1 MAWLR
6 KLHAWIG
13 LGLCL
18 ILAAL
23 ALSGAALVWKPELR
37 RLANPAAS
45 GPVPALTPAALGQIA
60 GQAQAALGQD
70 RLRSIVFASAENP
83 LHEASLRDSGGVAFD
98 GQGRIRDRWA
108 ENERPFDWLFTFH
121 HKLFAGETGILVTG
135 WIGFAAL
142 LMMISGLILW
152 WPTRRMFAVRAWPTR
167 GGRAGWLAAHR
178 DLALMSAPLV
188 AITLLTG
195 TGQALQDVVRPAL
208 NAEVPKP
215 PKAATTGPVNAAA
228 ALTAAQTRFPDGA
241 LRMIVF
247 PAKPGQPVTV
257 RLRQPG
263 EWHTNG
269 RTMAWLEPAT
279 GALIGAADAQAA
291 NQGSRVFSSLWP
303 IHAAKLG
310 PVWKALT
317 FLGGLALAAL
327 SLYGGEA
334 YRRRLFRRR

>member
-13 LGLCL
+13 LALCL

-23 ALSGAALVWKPELR
+23 SLSGAALVFKPELR
-37 RLANPAAS
+37 RFASAPTGPA
-45 GPVPALTPAALGQIA
+45 PALTPAALGRVTA
-60 GQAQAALGQD
+60 QAQAALGEDQ
-70 RLRSIVFASAENP
+70 LRSVVFASAENP
-83 LHEASLRDSGGVAFD
+83 LHEAALRAGGGAAFD
-98 GQGRIRDRWA
+98 GQGRLRDRWA

-121 HKLFAGETGILVTG
+121 HKLFAGETGVLVTG

-142 LMMISGLILW
+142 LMTVSGLVLW
-152 WPTRRMFAVRAWPTR
+152 WPTRRMFALRAWPNR

-195 TGQALQDVVRPAL
+195 TAQALQDFVRPAL

-215 PKAATTGPVNAAA
+215 PKAVTTGPLTATA
-228 ALTAAQTRFPDGA
+228 ALATAQARFPDAA
-241 LRMIVF
+241 LRMIVL

-291 NQGSRVFSSLWP
+291 NSGSRLFSSLWP

-310 PVWKALT
+310 LLWKVLT
-317 FLGGLALAAL
+317 LLGGLALAAL